1 MAMTP
6 AVSQPP
12 PLRGDEKGEVY
23 LWRHDQFKELGF
35 SRMEAAELA
44 VSGADLGQARHL
56 RESGC
61 SPELALQIL
70 R

>member
-1 MAMTP
+1 MATTP
-6 AVSQPP
+6 TASQPP
-12 PLRGDEKGEVY
+12 ALPGDEKGQVY

-56 RESGC
+56 QAIGC